1 MSNQRTGT
9 DYLALFQQQRGRN
22 RSTLSHELLDRWERS
37 ARWRGAEEIKVQLAS
52 ARRTLTLM
60 EKAKN
65 QFINLKPEQELAINA
80 ASSAL
85 RALVTELERVAEWAS
100 AYHAFFCRARSIE
113 EESDLEAVAQARWGS
128 DEQALQF
135 ETGLMDELA
144 SKDGK
149 LVFAQWMHSARKYM
163 QANLEDIEPPIRCLE
178 SPRRGHAYEPRVET
192 LRSRA
197 AWTIRKAREVRSRP
211 HVWSSFRGTEC
222 VICSFAEYEE
232 YLKYR
237 QQVAATAAH
246 MVASASVSAAS

>member
-37 ARWRGAEEIKVQLAS
+37 ARWRGAEEIKVQLAG

-60 EKAKN
+60 ERAKK
-65 QFINLKPEQELAINA
+65 QFCNLKPEHELAINA
-80 ASSAL
+80 AAGAL
-85 RALVTELERVAEWAS
+85 RALVSELELVAKWAVD
-100 AYHAFFCRARSIE
+100 YHIFFGQIRSME
-113 EESDLEAVAQARWGS
+113 EEADLEAVAQARWGT
-128 DEQALQF
+128 DEQSLQF
-135 ETGLMDELA
+135 EADLMDELA
-144 SKDGK
+144 SKDGQ
-149 LVFAQWMHSARKYM
+149 LGFAQWMHSAGKYA
-163 QANLEDIEPPIRCLE
+163 QANLEDIEPPIRCLA

-192 LRSRA
+192 LRNRA
-197 AWTIRKAREVRSRP
+197 AWTIRKAREERLRP
-211 HVWSSFRGTEC
+211 HVWSSFRGAKC